1 MNTEVPAT
9 PHAMVRLDIPTAMSF
24 DDFRRAFEAAAPV
37 FDLEGAEQLIARGGE
52 WDDIQAA
59 AERNAPNGLMVY
71 ASIDIGQVMAAAGHA
86 TKCVEFLLGN
96 HVVAERL
103 FRHDPAT
110 ALYVP
115 LRVVIQ
121 SDADDQAVFTLDRP
135 SSVFAGWGNTEI
147 TAVGVEL
154 DHKVARL
161 LQVITGRAPA
171 VLLGDVDA
179 ADRQ

>member
-1 MNTEVPAT
+1 MNTEVRTT
-9 PHAMVRLDIPTAMSF
+9 PHAMVRLDIPTAMGF

-37 FDLEGAEQLIARGGE
+37 FDAAEVQQLIARGGQWE
-52 WDDIQAA
+52 DIQAA

-71 ASIDIGQVMAAAGHA
+71 ARLDIGQLMAAAGHA
-86 TKCVEFLLGN
+86 TKCVEYLLGN
-96 HVVAERL
+96 HVVAERM

-110 ALYVP
+110 ALYAP
-115 LRVVIQ
+115 LRVLVR
-121 SDADDQAVFTLDRP
+121 SDTDDQAIFTIDRP
-135 SSVFAGWGNTEI
+135 GSVFAGWGNTEI

-171 VLLGDVDA
+171 ALLGDVGV
-179 ADRQ
+179 ADPR

>member
-37 FDLEGAEQLIARGGE
+37 FDLEGVEQLIARGGE